1 MRPSEGEKVSQRNSG
16 PGLDIPTLPICSQNP
31 DPFTS
36 VSRLREYYAVCPGYL
51 QRVPR
56 AHVFLPETGNTH
68 LQVGIEGLESSCWL
82 LRFLLS
88 LSSGSQ
94 LLEDMRDWL
103 KPESSLL
110 APGYEWRQRQFSG
123 DQSLPEKEW

>member
-1 MRPSEGEKVSQRNSG
+1 MRPNKGEEVSQRNSG

-31 DPFTS
+31 DPLTS
-36 VSRLREYYAVCPGYL
+36 VSRLREYHAVCPGYL
-51 QRVPR
+51 QRVPQ
-56 AHVFLPETGNTH
+56 AHVFLQETGNTH
-68 LQVGIEGLESSCWL
+68 QVGIEGLESSYWV

-103 KPESSLL
+103 KPESRLL
-110 APGYEWRQRQFSG
+110 APGCEWRQRQFSG